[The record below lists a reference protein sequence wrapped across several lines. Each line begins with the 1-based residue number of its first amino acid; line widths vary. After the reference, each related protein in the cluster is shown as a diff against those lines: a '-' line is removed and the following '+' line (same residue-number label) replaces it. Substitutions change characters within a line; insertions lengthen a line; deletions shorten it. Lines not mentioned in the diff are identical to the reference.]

1 MRNKLFLKLSY
12 FTLGAVFFAGLCF
25 YVFPLPGNTPVL
37 MYHFVGSKADAD
49 WSKNYVSRES
59 FEVQMKFLERFG
71 YRVISLDEYY
81 QALNGARR
89 PHSREVLLT
98 FDDGNM
104 TFESDAFPVLKR
116 HKFPATIFLVSENL
130 KTGNAGS
137 MTTDDVRPMLS
148 SGLITIGSHSKTHPL
163 LSKIEP
169 DKILD
174 ELVGSKSDLEAMF
187 GVPVYYLAYPG
198 GDVNAKILE
207 LTREAGYRL
216 AFTTAGKK
224 VKGLPE
230 GAYTLPRI
238 KISRSADNLFVFWV
252 KISGL
257 YEYFKRLRA

>member
-1 MRNKLFLKLSY
+1 MAKKILSKLFYFVLSAAFFGGLLFY
-12 FTLGAVFFAGLCF
+12 F
-25 YVFPLPGNTPVL
+25 FPLPGNASVL
-37 MYHFVGSKADAD
+37 MYHFVGSKVDAD

-59 FEVQMKFLERFG
+59 FAAQMKFLDWFG

-81 QALNGARR
+81 QVLSGARR
-89 PHSREVLLT
+89 PQSKEVVLT

-137 MTTDDVRPMLS
+137 MTTDIVRPMLS

-163 LSKIEP
+163 LSKIKP
-169 DKILD
+169 NQIYD
-174 ELVGSKSDLEAMF
+174 ELTGSKSDLEAMF
-187 GVPVYYLAYPG
+187 GVPVHYLAYPG
-198 GDVNAKILE
+198 GDVNSKVLE

-216 AFTTAGKK
+216 AFSTAAKK

-257 YEYFKRLRA
+257 YEYVKKLRA